1 MSLSMSMRQHSYK
14 PGEYIFREGDE
25 GNSLYLI
32 KQGLVSIRKTSRGNS
47 VEIGQ
52 ATVNQ
57 IVGEL
62 SFFDRKPRSADAQA
76 LSPLEVV
83 EIPFDSLDPIFGPA
97 PDYLKKI
104 MISLAAR
111 LRAADDMIR
120 DLKEQIVTGEV
131 PPASTS
137 SNPESDANKSSD
149 YLSEMERVL
158 EMTDP
163 NKK

>member
-1 MSLSMSMRQHSYK
+1 MSMRQHSFK
-14 PGEYIFREGDE
+14 AGEFIFKEGDE
-25 GNSLYLI
+25 AAALYLI
-32 KQGLVSIRKTSRGNS
+32 KSGLISIRKATRGKS

-62 SFFDRKPRSADAQA
+62 AFFDRRPRSADAQA
-76 LSPLEVV
+76 LSDIEVI

-104 MISLAAR
+104 MISLASR
-111 LRAADDMIR
+111 LRAADDVIR
-120 DLKEQIVTGEV
+120 DLKHQIMTGEDPLPPSEV
-131 PPASTS
+131 PQTGDTA
-137 SNPESDANKSSD
+137 KSSD

-158 EMTDP
+158 AMTEP
-163 NKK
+163 KKK

>member
-1 MSLSMSMRQHSYK
+1 MPMRQHTFK
-14 PGEYIFREGDE
+14 PGEFIFKEGDNAE
-25 GNSLYLI
+25 SLYLI
-32 KQGLVSIRKTSRGNS
+32 KQGRVSIRKSSRGSS

-76 LSPLEVV
+76 LTPLEVV
-83 EIPFDSLDPIFGPA
+83 EISFESLDPIFGPA

-104 MISLAAR
+104 MISLASR

-120 DLKEQIVTGEV
+120 DLKEQITTGDA
-131 PPASTS
+131 PAPSDDSAANS
-137 SNPESDANKSSD
+137 SDSSD

-163 NKK
+163 TKK